1 MTVTVDDIISANVFG
16 DSNVISGKVI
26 TVNETISANAFTGD
40 TVTQFPAGA
49 GFEEDAFTNGFN
61 IG

>member
-16 DSNVISGKVI
+16 DSNVLSGKVI

-40 TVTQFPAGA
+40 TVTQL
-49 GFEEDAFTNGFN
+49 T
-61 IG
+61 

>member
-1 MTVTVDDIISANVFG
+1 M
-16 DSNVISGKVI
+16 